1 MYPPKNILKSD
12 RIKAFRMTYDYIISN
27 RPATIGI
34 KTYYAMIDD
43 TIKKGRAKKHNNT
56 YNYNQFLK
64 EIIKGE

>member
-1 MYPPKNILKSD
+1 
-12 RIKAFRMTYDYIISN
+12 MTYDYITNN

-34 KTYYAMIDD
+34 KTYYTMIDD

-64 EIIKGE
+64 EIIKGD